1 MTLSNILG
9 RTGKAVAAATVLGVV
24 GAAAIP
30 QPAHAVSPGAA
41 VGIGL
46 GAFALGSAL
55 GSAGNPYY
63 GGGYPAYGAYPYGY
77 YPPAPAYYYPPAPA
91 YYRSCWSPYWGRYV
105 AC

>member
-1 MTLSNILG
+1 MSLANLVRRG
-9 RTGKAVAAATVLGVV
+9 GKAMAAATVLGVV
-24 GAAAIP
+24 GAVAIP

-55 GSAGNPYY
+55 GAANNPYY
-63 GGGYPAYGAYPYGY
+63 YGGYPAYGYPYGY
-77 YPPAPAYYYPPAPA
+77 YPPAPAYYPYYAP
-91 YYRSCWSPYWGRYV
+91 RSCWSPYWGRYV